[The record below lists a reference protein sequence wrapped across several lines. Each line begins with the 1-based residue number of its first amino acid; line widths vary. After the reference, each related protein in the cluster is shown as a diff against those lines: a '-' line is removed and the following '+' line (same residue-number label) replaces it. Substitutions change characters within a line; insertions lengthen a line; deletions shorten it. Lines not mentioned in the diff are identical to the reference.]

1 MEEKSLNEL
10 IESKDN
16 ISEQLKLLR
25 KHRER
30 EDVKEYINSLLE
42 NRYVTD
48 YVRYMIDKYYF
59 NNKEAVK
66 VEKNSIE
73 RVFKALL
80 RPVKVKTKK
89 YAETNIKVGDNV
101 SIVDGP
107 FNGFNGIVEKVD
119 NEYAKFIIS
128 IKIFEESHSINVD
141 FDHVDKNIL

>member
-48 YVRYMIDKYYF
+48 YVRYMINKYYF

-73 RVFKALL
+73 RVFKVLL

-119 NEYAKFIIS
+119 NEYAEFIIS
-128 IKIFEESHSINVD
+128 IKIFEESHSVNVD

>member
-73 RVFKALL
+73 RVFKVLL
-80 RPVKVKTKK
+80 RPVKVKIKK

-128 IKIFEESHSINVD
+128 IKIFEESHSIDVD

>member
-66 VEKNSIE
+66 VEKNCIE
-73 RVFKALL
+73 RVFKVLL

-119 NEYAKFIIS
+119 NEYAEFAVLINLFEDFFTVQVEFEFV
-128 IKIFEESHSINVD
+128 IK
-141 FDHVDKNIL
+141 K